1 MWRMCNHRGWLWSQ
15 MTQLTSNAVTWAII
29 TKRDSQRIWYVGT
42 SISGPW
48 RRVRVRGRLT
58 SWSERMPLGYVSQYW
73 YSKILHHQ
81 MCFPRFYL
89 HQFLRVCY
97 HETPFFSLFFLIT
110 NVRFFYIFFSVTPS
124 TPKKKHKHTN
134 SLKYSEFGYVGGWF
148 TESNPWRIG
157 APAHSAEKTEQCY
170 SPRHWTVLHG
180 YPWCSGG
187 VAWEVSEGVLNSY
200 HTLI

>member
-124 TPKKKHKHTN
+124 TPKKKNTN
-134 SLKYSEFGYVGGWF
+134 TRIHWNIQSLDM
-148 TESNPWRIG
+148 
-157 APAHSAEKTEQCY
+157 SAGDLLSRTHEELVLLLIQLRRQNSATARAIEQCCTDI
-170 SPRHWTVLHG
+170 HDVQ
-180 YPWCSGG
+180 
-187 VAWEVSEGVLNSY
+187 VV
-200 HTLI
+200 